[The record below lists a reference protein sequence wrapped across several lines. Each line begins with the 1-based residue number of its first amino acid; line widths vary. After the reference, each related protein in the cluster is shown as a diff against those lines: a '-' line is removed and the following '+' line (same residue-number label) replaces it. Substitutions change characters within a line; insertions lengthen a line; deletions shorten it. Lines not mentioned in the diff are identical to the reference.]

1 MNTLYHTRKPKTTR
15 KIHEEF
21 TLKNATVFGGYNLL
35 ADYVTA
41 KHVETLLRESIGI
54 EKAAWSTYDLP
65 FVLRYLME
73 GYLLGMERTKH
84 FETLENENLIAQKLG
99 VCKLP
104 DYTILGKDLRKFT
117 SEEHVAGLK
126 AAGRKLIRKKLKN
139 KRNNVVLDF
148 DSTVETVYGEQEG
161 AAAGYNPKKP
171 GRLSFNPL
179 LCFEATEDLHID
191 SVLRSGD
198 THTAAGSVP
207 FMEEVESALRS
218 VIKRYDILTAKGKVL
233 CRFDEGFDKEET
245 YSTAERLGW
254 GYVAKIRCFA
264 PLKLDIFG
272 IRVWKK
278 VIGSDRDIEVASL
291 FYQAGSWDRAR
302 RIVIVRWKDEGGTQ
316 GSFFDE
322 MDYNYVAFVT
332 NLDWSEE
339 DLYRFYNNRGTVEN
353 RIKEAKYGFG
363 IDKIPTNEFYA
374 NYAALALKMMAYNII
389 SLFQAEVMEMGILR
403 MSIRG
408 IRRMFFTIAGRLIT
422 RGRKRILQL
431 ADDYQYTER
440 YLRMRERLAGI

>member
-1 MNTLYHTRKPKTTR
+1 
-15 KIHEEF
+15 
-21 TLKNATVFGGYNLL
+21 
-35 ADYVTA
+35 
-41 KHVETLLRESIGI
+41 
-54 EKAAWSTYDLP
+54 
-65 FVLRYLME
+65 
-73 GYLLGMERTKH
+73 
-84 FETLENENLIAQKLG
+84 
-99 VCKLP
+99 
-104 DYTILGKDLRKFT
+104 
-117 SEEHVAGLK
+117 
-126 AAGRKLIRKKLKN
+126 
-139 KRNNVVLDF
+139 
-148 DSTVETVYGEQEG
+148 
-161 AAAGYNPKKP
+161 
-171 GRLSFNPL
+171 
-179 LCFEATEDLHID
+179 
-191 SVLRSGD
+191 
-198 THTAAGSVP
+198 
-207 FMEEVESALRS
+207 MEEVESALRS

-278 VIGSDRDIEVASL
+278 VIGSDCDIEVASL

>member
-1 MNTLYHTRKPKTTR
+1 MKTLYHARKPDSTRKM
-15 KIHEEF
+15 HEEF

-41 KHVETLLRESIGI
+41 KRVETLLRESIGI

-65 FVLRYLME
+65 FVLRYLIE
-73 GYLLGMERTKH
+73 GYVLGMERTKH
-84 FETLENENLIAQKLG
+84 FETLENENLMTQKLG
-99 VCKLP
+99 VSKLP
-104 DYTILGKDLRKFT
+104 DYTILGKDLKKFNG
-117 SEEHVAGLK
+117 EENIVGLK

-139 KRNNVVLDF
+139 KRDNIVLDF

-161 AAAGYNPKKP
+161 AAVGYNPKKP
-171 GRLSFNPL
+171 GRPSFHPL

-198 THTAAGSVP
+198 THTASGSVP
-207 FMEEVESALRS
+207 FMEEVDKALRS
-218 VIKRYDILTAKGKVL
+218 VIKRYDTLTAKGRVL
-233 CRFDEGFDKEET
+233 SRFDEGFDKEET
-245 YSTAERLGW
+245 YSAAECLGW

-264 PLKLDIFG
+264 PLKIDIFG
-272 IRVWKK
+272 IRTWKK
-278 VIGSDRDIEVASL
+278 IIGSDRDIEVASIL
-291 FYQAGSWDRAR
+291 YQAGSWDKAR

-316 GSFFDE
+316 GRFFDE

-332 NLDWSEE
+332 NLDWAEE
-339 DLYRFYNNRGTVEN
+339 DIYRFYNNRGTVEN

-374 NYAALALKMMAYNII
+374 NYAALQLKMMAYNII
-389 SLFQAEVMEMGILR
+389 SLFQTEVMEMGALR
-403 MSIRG
+403 ISIRS

-431 ADDYQYTER
+431 AEDYFYKER